1 MDCVNGVCNKPM
13 SYFENFKNDLNLKE
27 NILYLSLTPV
37 IYFAILIMLE
47 EKFFTKLFT
56 KIRSSSLQPSDKIDE
71 EVKREKDAVT
81 LEISK
86 ITSQSKILQ

>member
-13 SYFENFKNDLNLKE
+13 PYFENFKNDINLEE

-47 EKFFTKLFT
+47 EKIFTRLFT
-56 KIRSSSLQPSDKIDE
+56 KIRSLSLQPSDKIDE
-71 EVKREKDAVT
+71 EVKREKHVVT

-86 ITSQSKILQ
+86 LTSQSKILQ